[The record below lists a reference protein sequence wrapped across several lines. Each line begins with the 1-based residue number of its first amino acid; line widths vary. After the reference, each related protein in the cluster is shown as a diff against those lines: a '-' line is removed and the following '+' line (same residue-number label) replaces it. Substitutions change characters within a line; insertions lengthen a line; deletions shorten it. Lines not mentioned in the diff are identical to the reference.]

1 MRQQSGYARRV
12 EESLLRRAGT
22 VSALYAIL
30 LAMLVA
36 GCSQRGWYEG
46 VKQGHRHQ
54 CSQVPEAE
62 RDECLAQHDESYEE
76 YRQKREGIG
85 E

>member
-1 MRQQSGYARRV
+1 MQDESRK
-12 EESLLRRAGT
+12 SLLRRASIA
-22 VSALYAIL
+22 SALYAIL

-54 CSQVPEAE
+54 CSRVPEAARE
-62 RDECLAQHDESYEE
+62 ECLAQHDDSYEE
-76 YRQKREGIG
+76 YRQKREGID

>member
-1 MRQQSGYARRV
+1 MNARNAT
-12 EESLLRRAGT
+12 LRR
-22 VSALYAIL
+22 
-30 LAMLVA
+30 
-36 GCSQRGWYEG
+36 R

-62 RDECLAQHDESYEE
+62 RDECLAQHDDSYEE